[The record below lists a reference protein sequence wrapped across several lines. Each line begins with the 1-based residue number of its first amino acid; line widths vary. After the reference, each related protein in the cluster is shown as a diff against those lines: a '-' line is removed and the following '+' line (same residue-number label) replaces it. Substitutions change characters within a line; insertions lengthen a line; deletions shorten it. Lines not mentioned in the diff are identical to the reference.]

1 MLKGRNI
8 IKKLNEIGQ
17 NWKIVK
23 SDIKHRFAM
32 LTDSDI
38 LLLRDTK
45 NEIMSRKE
53 LHFFS
58 NQKRQILTEMCKKS
72 IINKILKIN

>member
-8 IKKLNEIGQ
+8 IKMLNEFGQ
-17 NWKIVK
+17 NWKIAK
-23 SDIKHRFAM
+23 AEIKHSFAM

-45 NEIMSRKE
+45 NEIMLGKE

-72 IINKILKIN
+72 IINKILNIN

>member
-17 NWKIVK
+17 NWNIAKAE
-23 SDIKHRFAM
+23 IKHRFAM
-32 LTDSDI
+32 LKDSDI

-53 LHFFS
+53 LRFFS

-72 IINKILKIN
+72 IINKILNIN